1 MKPTGWK
8 KPEEMGEW
16 AWTAGKW
23 YGDVNDKGIQTSQDA
38 RFYGY
43 SAKMNN
49 VFNNENKDLVLQ
61 FTTKYEQDID
71 CGGAYIKL
79 LPSGLD
85 QTKFGGDS
93 EYAILFGPDVCGSGR
108 RECDV

>member
-1 MKPTGWK
+1 
-8 KPEEMGEW
+8 MGEW
-16 AWTAGKW
+16 GWTAGQW
-23 YGDVNDKGIQTSQDA
+23 YGDENDKGIQTTEDA

-43 SAKMNN
+43 SAKMDK
-49 VFNNENKDLVLQ
+49 VFDNEGKDLVLQ

-85 QTKFGGDS
+85 QDKFGGDS
-93 EYAILFGPDVCGSGR
+93 EYSIMFGPDVCGTCRILNFSW
-108 RECDV
+108 